1 MSLFNMSRGYGENM
15 SRKASS
21 KKSKTHKRKKH
32 AIDHEWLREEFD
44 KCYLEKGH
52 SIPTIAKRYVRLKK
66 SSTVGSIQGVLYEMR
81 KKHLAEQAVA
91 DLVADEGG
99 VVLTADPPYVVKGE
113 AGKGKTFENPD
124 YKGFFPNQP
133 NLVYERRYERPS
145 DLPKHY
151 QVRADT
157 PTVKS
162 LQQKADYHLSQYK
175 KALKEILE
183 VIGGE
188 Q

>member
-1 MSLFNMSRGYGENM
+1 M

-21 KKSKTHKRKKH
+21 KSKTHKRKKH
-32 AIDHEWLREEFD
+32 AIDHEWLNEAFHKD
-44 KCYLEKGH
+44 HLEKGK
-52 SIPTIAKRYVRLKK
+52 SIVSIAKRYVRVKK
-66 SSTVGSIQGVLYEMR
+66 TSTVGSISGVLYAI
-81 KKHLAEQAVA
+81 KKQHKIDQAEVA
-91 DLVADEGG
+91 DLLADEGG

-124 YKGFFPNQP
+124 YNFFPNPKNREQP
-133 NLVYERRYERPS
+133 NLVYERPS

-151 QVRADT
+151 KVKPDT
-157 PTVKS
+157 PTLKG

>member
-1 MSLFNMSRGYGENM
+1 M
-15 SRKASS
+15 SRKSAS
-21 KKSKTHKRKKH
+21 KKPKTHSRKKH
-32 AIDHEWLREEFD
+32 TIDHEWLMEEFE
-44 KCYLEKGH
+44 KCYLEKGQ
-52 SIPTIAKRYVRLKK
+52 SIPSIAKRYVRLKK
-66 SSTVGSIQGVLYEMR
+66 RSTVGSIQGVLYEMR
-81 KKHLAEQAVA
+81 KKHLEAQVAVQEAVA
-91 DLVADEGG
+91 DLEVGEDG
-99 VVLTADPPYVVKGE
+99 VIMAK
-113 AGKGKTFENPD
+113 
-124 YKGFFPNQP
+124 QP
-133 NLVYERRYERPS
+133 NLVYERPS

>member
-1 MSLFNMSRGYGENM
+1 M
-15 SRKASS
+15 SRKSAS
-21 KKSKTHKRKKH
+21 KKTTHKRKKH
-32 AIDHEWLREEFD
+32 TIDHEWLNEAFHKD
-44 KCYLEKGH
+44 HLEKGK
-52 SIPTIAKRYVRLKK
+52 SIASIAKRYVRVKK
-66 SSTVGSIQGVLYEMR
+66 RSTVGSISGVLYNL
-81 KKHLAEQAVA
+81 KKQHKIEQAEVA

-124 YKGFFPNQP
+124 YKFLYGSPP
-133 NLVYERRYERPS
+133 ARPF
-145 DLPKHY
+145 DLQTDYPKHY
-151 QVRADT
+151 KVRADT

>member
-1 MSLFNMSRGYGENM
+1 M
-15 SRKASS
+15 SRKSPA
-21 KKSKTHKRKKH
+21 KKTTHKRKKH
-32 AIDHEWLREEFD
+32 AIDHEWLKDAFLYD
-44 KCYLEKGH
+44 HINKGKTLT
-52 SIPTIAKRYVRLKK
+52 SIAKRYVRVKK
-66 SSTVGSIQGVLYEMR
+66 KSTVGSIAGVLSKIKKEYE
-81 KKHLAEQAVA
+81 AEQTSYVA
-91 DLVADEGG
+91 DLVADKGG

-113 AGKGKTFENPD
+113 AGKGKTYQIPKDPFQN
-124 YKGFFPNQP
+124 
-133 NLVYERRYERPS
+133 

>member
-1 MSLFNMSRGYGENM
+1 M
-15 SRKASS
+15 SRKSAS
-21 KKSKTHKRKKH
+21 KKTTHKRKKH
-32 AIDHEWLREEFD
+32 AIDHEWLKEAFHKD
-44 KCYLEKGH
+44 HLEKGK
-52 SIPTIAKRYVRLKK
+52 SIASIAKRYVRVKKK
-66 SSTVGSIQGVLYEMR
+66 SSVGSIKGVLYSIKR
-81 KKHLAEQAVA
+81 QHKIDQAEVA

-99 VVLTADPPYVVKGE
+99 VVLIADPPYAVKGG
-113 AGKGKTFENPD
+113 AGKGNPYQSPEYD
-124 YKGFFPNQP
+124 FFPKSRGN
-133 NLVYERRYERPS
+133 

-157 PTVKS
+157 PTTKS
-162 LQQKADYHLSQYK
+162 LQQKADYHLSQYR